1 MNTSYAQGMV
11 VSNINRQSVVLNKM
25 TKLVSHGKKSV
36 NPNDDAGSLS
46 AVARNKQTLANLEHT
61 RRNIQNNLSFIQTQD
76 SAMVKVGDI
85 IQRCTEIKT
94 SYLSPLLTDSEK
106 DVYNEEF
113 RSLQLELRE
122 MKSLKYNGVSLFAL
136 ESDPTLIERAED
148 PNDLNGYNKEGGG
161 VIRIERT
168 GIFDDLKKI
177 VSTPVESGASGA
189 GGGGTSVVN
198 SIELKHYS
206 GKVTLY
212 QWPMSAP
219 DLFTVKHGSSEI
231 YEKAYGSPGNAGI
244 NALTM
249 VDGSKHDVVA
259 NQNGSSMSKGSSP
272 GNIDEIF
279 FGKGADA
286 GNQSMKMEIII
297 NQGDQSGG
305 TLWDMEYTIEY
316 DPIMNDLSD
325 PATIWTLDDYDL
337 DDFEGFLDVVSSAR
351 AQNGASQKEIEN
363 LSQQYE
369 NALVGLQEYSSNMD
383 DVDIAKS
390 VADIKKSEVNL
401 ALNYHFIDQVAK
413 IDTLLIDD
421 FLLK

>member
-11 VSNINRQSVVLNKM
+11 VSNINRQSVTLNKL
-25 TKLVSHGKKSV
+25 TKLASHGKKSV
-36 NPNDDAGSLS
+36 NPTDDAGSLS
-46 AVARNKQTLANLEHT
+46 AVAKNRQALANLEHS
-61 RRNIQNNLSFIQTQD
+61 RRNIQNNLSFLQTQD

-85 IQRCTEIKT
+85 IQRCAEIKT
-94 SYLSPLLTDSEK
+94 SYLSPLLTNSEK
-106 DVYNEEF
+106 DMYNEEF

-122 MKSLKYNGVSLFAL
+122 MKNLKYNGVSLFAL

-177 VSTPVESGASGA
+177 VSTPVEAGASGA
-189 GGGGTSVVN
+189 GGDSSENVKAIN
-198 SIELKHYS
+198 LKHYS

-212 QWPMSAP
+212 QWPISAA
-219 DLFTVKHGSSEI
+219 DLFTVNHGSSEI
-231 YEKAYGSPGNAGI
+231 YEKAYGEYPGT

-249 VDGSKHDVVA
+249 ADGSTHDVVA
-259 NQNGSSMSKGSSP
+259 NQNGSSMSKGLSP
-272 GNIDEIF
+272 GNIDEVF
-279 FGKGADA
+279 FGKGADS
-286 GNQSMKMEIII
+286 GNQSMQMEIIV
-297 NQGDQSGG
+297 NQGGQSSPG
-305 TLWDMEYTIEY
+305 TQWDMEYTIEY
-316 DPIMNDLSD
+316 DPIVNDLSD

-337 DDFEGFLDVVSSAR
+337 EDFEGFLDVVSSAR

-363 LSQQYE
+363 LSTHYE
-369 NALVGLQEYSSNMD
+369 NALVELQEYSSNMD

-390 VADIKKSEVNL
+390 VADIKKGEVNL

-421 FLLK
+421 FLT

>member
-11 VSNINRQSVVLNKM
+11 VSNINRQSVTLKKL
-25 TKLVSHGKKSV
+25 TKLTSHGKKSV
-36 NPNDDAGSLS
+36 NPTDDAGSLS
-46 AVARNKQTLANLEHT
+46 AVAKNRQALANLEHS
-61 RRNIQNNLSFIQTQD
+61 RRNIQNNLSFLQTQD
-76 SAMVKVGDI
+76 SALVKVGDI
-85 IQRCTEIKT
+85 IQRCAEIKT
-94 SYLSPLLTDSEK
+94 TYLSPLLTDSDK
-106 DVYNEEF
+106 DIYNEEF

-122 MKSLKYNGVSLFAL
+122 MKGLKYNGVSLFAL

-148 PNDLNGYNKEGGG
+148 PNDLNGYDKEGSG

-177 VSTPVESGASGA
+177 VSTPVEAGAAGA
-189 GGGGTSVVN
+189 GGGGASVVN

-212 QWPMSAP
+212 QWPQSAP

-231 YEKAYGSPGNAGI
+231 YEKAYGSVGGVVLNMQNGDQH
-244 NALTM
+244 T
-249 VDGSKHDVVA
+249 VVA
-259 NQNGSSMSKGSSP
+259 NQNGGSMTKGSSP
-272 GNIDEIF
+272 GNIDEVF
-279 FGKGADA
+279 FGKGADS
-286 GNQSMKMEIII
+286 GNQSMQMEIII
-297 NQGDQSGG
+297 NQGDQPSG
-305 TLWDMEYTIEY
+305 TYWDMEYTIEY
-316 DPIMNDLSD
+316 DPIVNDLSD

-337 DDFEGFLDVVSSAR
+337 EDFEGFLDVVSSAR

-363 LSQQYE
+363 LGTHYE
-369 NALVGLQEYSSNMD
+369 NALVELQEYSLNMD

-421 FLLK
+421 FLTR

>member
-11 VSNINRQSVVLNKM
+11 VSNINQQSVVLNKM
-25 TKLVSHGKKSV
+25 TRLVSHGEKSV

-61 RRNIQNNLSFIQTQD
+61 RRNIQNNLSFLQTQD

-106 DVYNEEF
+106 DMYNEEF

-168 GIFDDLKKI
+168 GIFDDLTGTASI
-177 VSTPVESGASGA
+177 PVEAGSSNASGGPGEDRNIINLANHA
-189 GGGGTSVVN
+189 GEITWKQN
-198 SIELKHYS
+198 
-206 GKVTLY
+206 
-212 QWPMSAP
+212 PMSVT
-219 DLFTVKHGSSEI
+219 DHFKIIHGSEVI
-231 YEKAYGSPGNAGI
+231 HEKVYGIS
-244 NALTM
+244 
-249 VDGSKHDVVA
+249 D
-259 NQNGSSMSKGSSP
+259 NGG
-272 GNIDEIF
+272 
-279 FGKGADA
+279 
-286 GNQSMKMEIII
+286 
-297 NQGDQSGG
+297 SGG
-305 TLWDMEYTIEY
+305 NPWVELYDSPAQTSSRQLPVSLPAISGERTDVIEFGRNGNKSTTMQLIVNEFGQTGTGTGWNASYEIEY
-316 DPIMNDLSD
+316 DPIAIDLSTPD
-325 PATIWTLDDYDL
+325 TIWALDDFSL
-337 DDFEGFLDVVSSAR
+337 DDFERFLDVVSSAR

-363 LSQQYE
+363 LSTHYE
-369 NALVGLQEYSSNMD
+369 NSLVQLQEYSSNMD